1 MSDFIYTLAA
11 VFIGGI
17 ITLLVSKYYY
27 KSASKDLKGEVSKLK
42 KLSNMILRV
51 MEDEGWVKLN
61 IDKQGNIQGFVRKLS
76 GSANIKFE
84 AHGNLSDASKKT
96 KEPKN
101 NNENKTSTQP

>member
-27 KSASKDLKGEVSKLK
+27 KSASKDLKGEVSKLE

-51 MEDEGWVKLN
+51 MEDEGWVELN

-76 GSANIKFE
+76 GSSHGKSGANGK
-84 AHGNLSDASKKT
+84 LT
-96 KEPKN
+96 
-101 NNENKTSTQP
+101 